1 MEKPPSLLTSDA
13 KFAETQCVQLVKGK
27 LSHCEAWADP
37 FFTGSTTVKG
47 RERLPISCTFLEHEV
62 LHHGEGAHT
71 LRHLLRGGNV
81 VIVKPNP
88 DRKSVKNKSAQSEES
103 KSKEADDLAR
113 EKFYKNLKWGESI
126 QKVQDLRQN
135 SKSPCPYGSLF
146 ELESTSQ
153 RDSLKNKIYQPLTK
167 IEHTNAQFYQV
178 PSDEDGLADFESQLR
193 EECSFSSLLET
204 SKQYPAILFEIAAKL
219 GVRLEKLTA
228 LGKKKIVKEL
238 KGGAGETTL
247 DELQKDLAAL
257 VKAGER
263 DCDLIVWHRRMDS
276 TAQNR
281 IISKDQHESCQKG
294 ALLALGGQ
302 LNNDRVLHL
311 GDGKCTDDAN
321 AYNVKG
327 NKKNLFNLHSSGDR
341 GGRTIFEQWL
351 FMRAVV
357 KLTGASLLVSERTGL
372 SDLFALAGGIPI
384 CQFVPPT
391 RDINPRLGQVFESGC
406 GMGAAVWFQ
415 GKSNVDCTAMK
426 LACETAVAEKKML
439 CEAICKKQSNEISST
454 EKCVSY

>member
-1 MEKPPSLLTSDA
+1 MLLTPDAKLNFIRDYIVRTRFDIMQDKATLTQLFYTKLVVAGGALSLLPTKAGVIAITLLPFIIFILDYMH
-13 KFAETQCVQLVKGK
+13 KKRFLEIFARWQHSVDQCVKAARGIEGFWSKEQF
-27 LSHCEAWADP
+27 E
-37 FFTGSTTVKG
+37 FFEEQILTKK
-47 RERLPISCTFLEHEV
+47 EEL
-62 LHHGEGAHT
+62 A
-71 LRHLLRGGNV
+71 
-81 VIVKPNP
+81 
-88 DRKSVKNKSAQSEES
+88 AEES
-103 KSKEADDLAR
+103 LSR
-113 EKFYKNLKWGESI
+113 
-126 QKVQDLRQN
+126 
-135 SKSPCPYGSLF
+135 
-146 ELESTSQ
+146 
-153 RDSLKNKIYQPLTK
+153 
-167 IEHTNAQFYQV
+167 
-178 PSDEDGLADFESQLR
+178 
-193 EECSFSSLLET
+193 
-204 SKQYPAILFEIAAKL
+204 
-219 GVRLEKLTA
+219 
-228 LGKKKIVKEL
+228 
-238 KGGAGETTL
+238 
-247 DELQKDLAAL
+247 
-257 VKAGER
+257 
-263 DCDLIVWHRRMDS
+263 
-276 TAQNR
+276 
-281 IISKDQHESCQKG
+281 